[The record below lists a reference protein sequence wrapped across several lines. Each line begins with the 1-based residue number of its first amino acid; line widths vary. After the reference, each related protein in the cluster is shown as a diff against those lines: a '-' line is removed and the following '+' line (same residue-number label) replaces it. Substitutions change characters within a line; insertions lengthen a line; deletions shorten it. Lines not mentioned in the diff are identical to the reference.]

1 MQSKRESETTTEISS
16 ERQRDKQQHML
27 APPSFLL
34 PLNSCCCCQTSPRS
48 LDGADKTSSQW
59 SLLVLQP
66 FEKQVPTRALCCCAV
81 AFRSVTALLQLHL
94 PMLPLLLML
103 LGIWLWNATKAA
115 ALRARAL
122 LSFSANV
129 NVDVAYTWVR
139 SQKRHLWCNGMSF
152 AFACKWL
159 CVCMSIPVPFKQSLN
174 ASEKKVAKLIEYK
187 FATHTHTHILA
198 HCILILN
205 SVENV
210 SRKTEVFHCAAQEKR

>member
-1 MQSKRESETTTEISS
+1 MQSKRESGTTTEINS

-94 PMLPLLLML
+94 PMLPLLLLL

-115 ALRARAL
+115 ALHARAL

-129 NVDVAYTWVR
+129 NVDVAYTWVC

-159 CVCMSIPVPFKQSLN
+159 CVCVYEYPRPFW
-174 ASEKKVAKLIEYK
+174 A
-187 FATHTHTHILA
+187 ATECVRNKSGKANWIQVRHTHTCTLHS
-198 HCILILN
+198 HSQFYWKC
-205 SVENV
+205 V
-210 SRKTEVFHCAAQEKR
+210 T

>member
-1 MQSKRESETTTEISS
+1 
-16 ERQRDKQQHML
+16 ML

-34 PLNSCCCCQTSPRS
+34 PLKCCCCCQTSPRS

-81 AFRSVTALLQLHL
+81 AFRSVTSLLQLHL
-94 PMLPLLLML
+94 PMLLLL

-129 NVDVAYTWVR
+129 DVAYTWVR
-139 SQKRHLWCNGMSF
+139 SQKRHLWGI
-152 AFACKWL
+152 ACYL
-159 CVCMSIPVPFKQSLN
+159 HLYASDCVCVCVSPFLLSSHWMRQKQKWQS
-174 ASEKKVAKLIEYK
+174 
-187 FATHTHTHILA
+187 
-198 HCILILN
+198 
-205 SVENV
+205 
-210 SRKTEVFHCAAQEKR
+210 